1 MLKGSTVNPINVYD
15 PSKRVTKELLS
26 MKKAAMMPAEAI
38 CLNDQIIGKGDKA
51 TKIDNA
57 LMMQLE
63 AHHNSQAS
71 AFAIN
76 QKASRKQQS

>member
-38 CLNDQIIGKGDKA
+38 CLNDQIIGIGDKA
-51 TKIDNA
+51 KIDNA